1 MRKKQEQEE
10 NLQNQFNDFKED
22 DIRIL
27 KKKSINLKILNI

>member
-1 MRKKQEQEE
+1 MRKKQKQEV

-27 KKKSINLKILNI
+27 KKKSKLKLEKW